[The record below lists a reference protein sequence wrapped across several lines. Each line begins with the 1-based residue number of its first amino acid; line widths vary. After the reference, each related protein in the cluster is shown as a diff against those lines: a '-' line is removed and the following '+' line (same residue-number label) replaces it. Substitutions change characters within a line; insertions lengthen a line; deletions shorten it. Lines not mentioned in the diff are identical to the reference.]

1 MASEDCSVCAEKY
14 TSVVRTKICCGYCS
28 YSACKTCVT
37 RYLLSQAV
45 DAHCMNCRTGWN
57 REFLDIHM
65 TKAFRIGP
73 WKEHRKKMI
82 VNREKAIL
90 PNFQKYAAARKIMT
104 ELSPIMEAAQKLV
117 NNTEYNK
124 GIITSQIYN
133 RIPHIAM
140 ATPENASLLLEVQK
154 NDIEKLSTVT
164 MEYTVARVDLTRIS
178 NKFLVQDNIY
188 NNNTDSKKDVD
199 KKEFIMKCVK
209 DGCRGFLS
217 QAYKCELCSTYVCK
231 ECMIPKSEK
240 NDDAHVCKKD
250 DVDTVSL
257 IRKETRPCPKCG
269 IRISKIDGCDQ
280 MWCTAADCGTAFSW
294 INGKVISGVI
304 HNPHYYE
311 WIRRTNG
318 EVPRNPGEILCGGL
332 PAYYNSI
339 SLPFR
344 TLGFIYTPTN
354 TKPLYKAQTEIITQ
368 IHACLSDLEY
378 VRVPQYNVRR
388 DVDMLKELHVDFL
401 LNIIDEDKWSQS
413 IYLKENNFEKKQM
426 IGQVVQTFYNAG
438 ADMMRNL
445 TKLLA
450 DMQRK
455 KILNPKF
462 VVNDE
467 EMKPVFEIIAQF
479 ESLRAYINES
489 FEKLGKS
496 VSCAV
501 PQFDDTWRWQ
511 QPASVVR
518 IKASKNIVV
527 SK

>member
-1 MASEDCSVCAEKY
+1 MSSEDCSVCAEKY

-57 REFLDIHM
+57 RDFLDIHM

-73 WKEHRKKMI
+73 WKEHLKKMI

-90 PNFQKYAAARKIMT
+90 PNFQKYAAARKKMLEI
-104 ELSPIMEAAQKLV
+104 SPIMNAALKRV
-117 NNTEYNK
+117 VDVDSRKSKINNDMHARVV
-124 GIITSQIYN
+124 QIAY
-133 RIPHIAM
+133 A
-140 ATPENASLLLEVQK
+140 APENQATMMEQQK
-154 NDIEKLSTVT
+154 NDAENLSKIL
-164 MEYTVARVDLTRIS
+164 MEYTIARVESVRVSDIFSRQY
-178 NKFLVQDNIY
+178 KIY
-188 NNNTDSKKDVD
+188 NNVDSKKDEE

-240 NDDAHVCKKD
+240 NDTAHVCKKD
-250 DVDTVSL
+250 DVDTVAL
-257 IRKETRPCPKCG
+257 IRKDTRPCPKCG

-280 MWCTAADCGTAFSW
+280 MWCTAAECGTAFSW
-294 INGKVISGVI
+294 ISGKVISGVI

-332 PAYYNSI
+332 PPFQNAISI
-339 SLPFR
+339 PFR
-344 TLGFIYTPTN
+344 TLGLMYR
-354 TKPLYKAQTEIITQ
+354 PLYKAQTDTIIQ
-368 IHACLSDLEY
+368 IHACLSDLEF
-378 VRVPQYNVRR
+378 VRVPQYNFRR

-401 LNIIDEDKWSQS
+401 LGTINEDKWSRS

-426 IGQVVQTFYNAG
+426 IGQVIQTFYNAG
-438 ADMMRNL
+438 ADIMRNL
-445 TKLLA
+445 ANVIA

-455 KILNPKF
+455 KVLNPKF

-467 EMKPVFEIIAQF
+467 EMKPVVEILVQF
-479 ESLRAYINES
+479 EKLRAYINES
-489 FEKLGKS
+489 FEKLGNS
-496 VSCAV
+496 ISCAV
-501 PQFDDTWRWQ
+501 PQFDETWRWQ
-511 QPASVVR
+511 IPASVER
-518 IKASKNIVV
+518 IKASKNVVV

>member
-1 MASEDCSVCAEKY
+1 
-14 TSVVRTKICCGYCS
+14 
-28 YSACKTCVT
+28 
-37 RYLLSQAV
+37 
-45 DAHCMNCRTGWN
+45 
-57 REFLDIHM
+57 
-65 TKAFRIGP
+65 
-73 WKEHRKKMI
+73 MI

-90 PNFQKYAAARKIMT
+90 PNFQKYAAAKKIMS
-104 ELSPIMEAAQKLV
+104 ELSPLMEAAQKLV
-117 NNTEYNK
+117 TNAEYNK
-124 GIITSQIYN
+124 NLFTSQIYT
-133 RIPHIAM
+133 RIPYIAI
-140 ATPENASLLLEVQK
+140 ATPEEASTLLEQQK
-154 NDIEKLSTVT
+154 NDIDKLSTIT
-164 MEYTVARVDLTRIS
+164 MEYTNARVQLTRVS
-178 NKFLVQDNIY
+178 SQFLVQDNIY
-188 NNNTDSKKDVD
+188 NNVDSKKEVE

-250 DVDTVSL
+250 DVDTVTL

-332 PAYYNSI
+332 PTYYNAISI
-339 SLPFR
+339 PLR
-344 TLGFIYTPTN
+344 TLGLTYKT
-354 TKPLYKAQTEIITQ
+354 LYKAQIDTITQ
-368 IHACLSDLEY
+368 IHTCLSDLEY

-388 DVDMLKELHVDFL
+388 HVDMLKEVHVDFL
-401 LNIIDEDKWSQS
+401 LGNIDEDKWSQS
-413 IYLKENNFEKKQM
+413 IYLKENNCEKKQM
-426 IGQVVQTFYNAG
+426 IGQIVQTFYNAG

-445 TKLLA
+445 TTILA

-462 VVNDE
+462 VANDE
-467 EMKPVFEIIAQF
+467 EMKPLFEMIVEF
-479 ESLRAYINES
+479 EKLRAYINES

-518 IKASKNIVV
+518 IKASKNVVV